1 MPSNK
6 LSVVVRAG
14 RDKSQ
19 DRVGVRVLIF
29 FISSFALKIIGKAME
44 RKEQEERDNDVDAKY
59 FASVVDSSWHSGI
72 KFCG

>member
-19 DRVGVRVLIF
+19 DCVGVRLLIF

-44 RKEQEERDNDVDAKY
+44 RKEQGERE
-59 FASVVDSSWHSGI
+59 GQ
-72 KFCG
+72 